1 MDESRLVYGIDLGTT
16 YSCVAQ
22 VDEFD
27 KAVVLQNFDGK
38 STTPSV
44 VYIDGDN
51 VIVGEEA
58 KNASIEEPE
67 KTIAFIKREI
77 GVDESFT
84 KPTRFPEGLDPVEI
98 SALIL
103 KKIVQDAN
111 SITESPEP
119 IKNVVITCPA
129 YFGTKEREQT
139 KQAGEIAGLNVLGLI
154 NEPTAAAIAYGIKA
168 KDRKLVLV
176 YDLGGG
182 TFDVTLIRVDNGTIK
197 VLATGGDHKLGGKD
211 WDMALAEYM
220 LDCYNMEHSTNFTLT
235 TDAKLCNALLNEA
248 ETKKKTLSVKDKVIA
263 TVAFNGVSS
272 RVEITRNLFDQ
283 LTEKLFI
290 QTIDKTKEILEIAE
304 REKGVSKSDINEM
317 LLVGGSS
324 RMNQILNKV
333 GDILGIP
340 ARLEDPD
347 QCVAKGAAIYALNQN
362 IKIEEDKYEEGE
374 RETKPKG
381 LKGETN
387 IRTQNVTSKTYGVGI
402 VDEDNNDCVSNL
414 LFANT
419 SLPCRV
425 EGGYVTRWDGQT
437 ALTLP
442 IFESDVTDKVK
453 DQEIKPGF
461 AVKLD
466 EATTTFLHPHPKGDP
481 IKVTFDVNNE
491 GILTIYAEIEG
502 ETPMQFQVKITGVRT
517 IEEVQQATA
526 MIAKKNID

>member
-1 MDESRLVYGIDLGTT
+1 MDSSRLVYGIDLGTT
-16 YSCVAQ
+16 YSCVSQ

-44 VYIDGDN
+44 VYINGDD
-51 VIVGEEA
+51 VVVGEEA
-58 KNASIEEPE
+58 KNASEDEPE
-67 KTIAFIKREI
+67 KTVAFIKREI
-77 GVDESFT
+77 GVDESFA
-84 KPTRFPEGLDPVEI
+84 KPTRFPEGLDPVEL

-103 KKIVQDAN
+103 KKVVKDAN

-139 KQAGEIAGLNVLGLI
+139 KQAGEIAGLNVIGLI
-154 NEPTAAAIAYGIKA
+154 NEPTAAAIAYGIKV

-182 TFDVTLIRVDNGTIK
+182 TFDVTLIRVDSGTIK

-220 LDCYNMEHSTNFTLT
+220 LDYYNTEHGTSYSLHS
-235 TDAKLCNALLNEA
+235 DAKLCNTLLNEA
-248 ETKKKTLSVKDKVIA
+248 EAKKKTLSAKDKVVA

-272 RVEITRNLFDQ
+272 RVEITRQLFDQ
-283 LTEKLFI
+283 LTEKFFI
-290 QTIDKTKEILEIAE
+290 QTIDKTNEILEIAA
-304 REKGVSKSDINEM
+304 REKGVEKSDINEM

-324 RMNQILNKV
+324 RMKQIYEKV
-333 GDILGIP
+333 GEILGIQ

-362 IKIEEDKYEEGE
+362 IKIEEERFEEGE

-402 VDEDNNDCVSNL
+402 VDEDNNDWVSNL

-419 SLPCRV
+419 ALPCKV
-425 EGGYVTRWDGQT
+425 EGHYVTMREGQT
-437 ALTLP
+437 GLTLP
-442 IFESDVTDKVK
+442 VFESDVTDKEK
-453 DQEIKPGF
+453 DKEIKPAF

-466 EATTTFLHPHPKGDP
+466 EATTSFLRPHPQGDP
-481 IKVTFDVNNE
+481 IKVTFDVNEE

-502 ETPMQFQVKITGVRT
+502 EDTLKFQVKITGVRT
-517 IEEVQQATA
+517 GEEVRQATA
-526 MIAKKNID
+526 MIARKNVE